1 MAKPRA
7 ILNRANS
14 IKNIAKITGTME
26 KIATARFKK
35 AHKRAVAARPYT
47 DRLTALI
54 QELSAAAS
62 SFHHPLLEAH
72 DEEKKVVLLG
82 VGSNRGL
89 CGGYNSNIAR
99 KFHATREALVAE
111 GKDVRAYVAG
121 KRIIGMLRYR
131 GVPFENEITHIDD
144 RPTFEQVDAIATP
157 VMDAF
162 VTRKIDALYVVYTKY
177 HSATRHSPVAEQI
190 LPLARPA
197 ASEQAASEQAASGEA
212 ESGKA
217 DVGRD
222 WIFSPDPETILA
234 ELLPRSVRLKVF
246 QAFLDAG
253 VSEQSARK
261 VAMKNA
267 TDNAND
273 LIKFLTQKY
282 NRSRQALITTELSEI
297 IGGAAAMS

>member
-62 SFHHPLLEAH
+62 SFQHPLLEAH
-72 DEEKKVVLLG
+72 DEEKKVAMLG

-99 KFHATREALVAE
+99 KFHETRETLVAE
-111 GKDVRAYVAG
+111 GKDVAAYVAG

-131 GVPFENEITHIDD
+131 HVPFEQEITDIDD
-144 RPTFEQVDAIATP
+144 RPTFEEVDAIATP
-157 VMDAF
+157 LMDAF
-162 VTRKIDALYVVYTKY
+162 VAGKIDALYVVYTKY
-177 HSATRHSPVAEQI
+177 LSATRHTAVTERI
-190 LPLARPA
+190 LPLARPTVEG
-197 ASEQAASEQAASGEA
+197 SD
-212 ESGKA
+212 ESGPGKPA
-217 DVGRD
+217 RVTAERD

-234 ELLPRSVRLKVF
+234 ELLPLSVRLKVF

-253 VSEQSARK
+253 VSEQSSRK